1 MNMQNKKSQIA
12 YGQRSIVQ
20 YPLKKSGGGRSRK
33 EWKSIRKREN
43 IKLLQELF
51 VSKLEVDINS
61 INNGDLD
68 NITRWDFNQ
77 YDDHMHIIKV
87 SELIQR
93 VLNDQEYTDEEIQ
106 DELDY

>member
-1 MNMQNKKSQIA
+1 MKRKLKALSKTAYKKNK
-12 YGQRSIVQ
+12 
-20 YPLKKSGGGRSRK
+20 
-33 EWKSIRKREN
+33 N

-51 VSKLEVDINS
+51 VSKLEEDIRG
-61 INNGDLD
+61 IRNGDLD

-77 YDDHMHIIKV
+77 YDDHMHIIRV

-93 VLNDQEYTDEEIQ
+93 VFNDEEYTDEEIK